1 MRHSR
6 RRRPIAWLACTLFMS
21 THLVSLLMLRRCASG
36 STQLCLNV
44 WTVLDVL
51 PKVADVTAELLV
63 WLERER
69 YDGNEAEG
77 EPFPALHWT
86 SGEVTAVLALEGQVL
101 GTGKAGCK
109 G

>member
-1 MRHSR
+1 
-6 RRRPIAWLACTLFMS
+6 
-21 THLVSLLMLRRCASG
+21 MLRRCASG

-44 WTVLDVL
+44 WTILDVL

-77 EPFPALHWT
+77 EPFPALHDAPA
-86 SGEVTAVLALEGQVL
+86 EVAAVLALHCDVL
-101 GTGKAGCK
+101 GAFEGGLEGWGC
-109 G
+109 

>member
-1 MRHSR
+1 
-6 RRRPIAWLACTLFMS
+6 
-21 THLVSLLMLRRCASG
+21 MLRRCASG

-77 EPFPALHWT
+77 EPFPALHYAT
-86 SGEVTAVLALEGQVL
+86 GVVAAVLALEGEVF
-101 GTGKAGCK
+101 GAGEAGGECW
-109 G
+109 GVC

>member
-1 MRHSR
+1 
-6 RRRPIAWLACTLFMS
+6 
-21 THLVSLLMLRRCASG
+21 MLRRCASG